1 MNLPTPA
8 EQADFSL
15 LTSPEGEFWVAYEL
29 PRDFL
34 SAPRQ
39 YAVLAGHLG
48 PEGQMAWLQ
57 PMQQPAE
64 EFVVLEEG
72 FYFLSLS
79 NSVQELRVCAC
90 ELKLLE
96 VLMHSQGPLSALLIS
111 LGRSVAS

>member
-1 MNLPTPA
+1 MSFPA
-8 EQADFSL
+8 PSEQADFSL

-34 SAPRQ
+34 STPRH

-48 PEGQMAWLQ
+48 SEGQMAWLQ

-64 EFVVLEEG
+64 EFVVLEDG

-79 NSVQELRVCAC
+79 NSLQELRVCAC
-90 ELKLLE
+90 ELKLLD
-96 VLMHSQGPLSALLIS
+96 VIVHSQGPLSALLHC